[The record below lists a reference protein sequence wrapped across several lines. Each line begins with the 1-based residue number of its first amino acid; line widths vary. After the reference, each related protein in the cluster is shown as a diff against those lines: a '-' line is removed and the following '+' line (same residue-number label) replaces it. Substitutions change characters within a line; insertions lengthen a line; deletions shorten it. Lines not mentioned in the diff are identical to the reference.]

1 MAATAAHLSQCPTSR
16 RFEAAHLY
24 LLHVSGSNTRTVSL
38 NAILYKHMFASA
50 LQVLRFMAWM
60 DANND
65 NFLPWDER
73 TRLDQASQAHGKGGK
88 CF

>member
-1 MAATAAHLSQCPTSR
+1 M
-16 RFEAAHLY
+16 
-24 LLHVSGSNTRTVSL
+24 LLNS
-38 NAILYKHMFASA
+38 ILYKHMFASA

-60 DANND
+60 DTNND

-73 TRLDQASQAHGKGGK
+73 TKPNQASQAHGKGGQ